1 MASEFEP
8 NQDVSTIW
16 QNQKSEGV
24 HMSVAEIR
32 LRAGKY
38 NHKVL
43 WRNARE
49 YIAALA
55 VTVFFSLNFLH
66 TDDMLTR
73 FGFGLIVAG
82 MIYVCWNLH
91 SKGSARGLP
100 QDLGAATCLLF
111 HRRELERQRDLLRGV
126 WRWYLGPMIPGL
138 AVIIVAAAL
147 SGAVR
152 VNHFGWMIAVY
163 SVVVVLVFGFI
174 ARLNTRAALRLQQR
188 IDELNALHGDAE

>member
-49 YIAALA
+49 YIAALV
-55 VTVFFSLNFLH
+55 VTVFLSLNFLH

-82 MIYVCWNLH
+82 MI
-91 SKGSARGLP
+91 
-100 QDLGAATCLLF
+100 
-111 HRRELERQRDLLRGV
+111 
-126 WRWYLGPMIPGL
+126 
-138 AVIIVAAAL
+138 
-147 SGAVR
+147 
-152 VNHFGWMIAVY
+152 
-163 SVVVVLVFGFI
+163 
-174 ARLNTRAALRLQQR
+174 
-188 IDELNALHGDAE
+188 

>member
-49 YIAALA
+49 YIAALV
-55 VTVFFSLNFLH
+55 VTVFLSLNFLH
-66 TDDMLTR
+66 TDDMLTL

-82 MIYVCWNLH
+82 MIYVCWHLH

-100 QDLGAATCLLF
+100 QDLGAVSCLLF
-111 HRRELERQRDLLRGV
+111 RRRELERQRDLLRGV

-147 SGAVR
+147 SRAVR

-163 SVVVVLVFGFI
+163 LVVVVLVFGFI
-174 ARLNTRAALRLQQR
+174 ARLNTRAAIRLQQR
-188 IDELNALHGDAE
+188 IDEVNALHGDAE

>member
-24 HMSVAEIR
+24 HMSVAEIG

-55 VTVFFSLNFLH
+55 VTVLFSINFLH

-82 MIYVCWNLH
+82 MIYVCWHLH
-91 SKGSARGLP
+91 SNGSARVAAGSGRCQLP
-100 QDLGAATCLLF
+100 AIPSSRTQAPAGSAARRMALVPGTHDSWLGSC
-111 HRRELERQRDLLRGV
+111 HSWRRAFKRSPRKPLRLGDHSLRGC
-126 WRWYLGPMIPGL
+126 R
-138 AVIIVAAAL
+138 
-147 SGAVR
+147 R
-152 VNHFGWMIAVY
+152 
-163 SVVVVLVFGFI
+163 
-174 ARLNTRAALRLQQR
+174 ARFRLYRAA
-188 IDELNALHGDAE
+188 